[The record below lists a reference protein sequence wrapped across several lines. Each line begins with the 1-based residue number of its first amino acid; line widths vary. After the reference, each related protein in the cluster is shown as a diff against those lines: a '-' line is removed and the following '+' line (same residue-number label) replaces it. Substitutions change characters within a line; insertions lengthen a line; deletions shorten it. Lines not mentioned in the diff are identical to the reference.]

1 MFIPDNDV
9 VVRVEPGT
17 QPDYNSNNSLLKLIT
32 LMQKA
37 QLGAEREHYL
47 TDSLQF
53 LFAYDYLEI
62 YGPSGQD
69 EDILDPT
76 LQDNKNDFQK
86 QNVRD
91 FRITDTHLIR
101 GLATA
106 GEWTGPFLRLSYQ
119 GGPDSQLSQLANHQL
134 GASIKL
140 WLKVGAGTPAII
152 TVPYNEKSDRY
163 ELEIWGY
170 PGNNLRNLFEFSPK
184 GRGAWDRGEIIAR
197 TDLINGSPSDFSRD
211 LVSDL
216 DMRTIA
222 PNNSMHPI
230 LPLHL
235 ELAWTDTTE
244 QFWDSQA
251 GNNYHY
257 EFQMIVRGW
266 DNYLK
271 VGTSPNPHGGI
282 GFLEYRNLLSN
293 YFEFANSG
301 ELGRQL
307 ESWNL
312 DAFSNK
318 VLGGAGRR
326 EPFFA
331 VDYMDLHV
339 MRPECGIGLH
349 RHRDNQEIFFMVDGQ
364 GLMVVGDWAK
374 FDNRERCFEIRTL
387 RSGHFAML
395 KGGNLHGLMN
405 VTDENS
411 SLFMLGGYD

>member
-1 MFIPDNDV
+1 
-9 VVRVEPGT
+9 
-17 QPDYNSNNSLLKLIT
+17 
-32 LMQKA
+32 
-37 QLGAEREHYL
+37 
-47 TDSLQF
+47 
-53 LFAYDYLEI
+53 
-62 YGPSGQD
+62 
-69 EDILDPT
+69 
-76 LQDNKNDFQK
+76 
-86 QNVRD
+86 
-91 FRITDTHLIR
+91 
-101 GLATA
+101 
-106 GEWTGPFLRLSYQ
+106 
-119 GGPDSQLSQLANHQL
+119 
-134 GASIKL
+134 
-140 WLKVGAGTPAII
+140 
-152 TVPYNEKSDRY
+152 
-163 ELEIWGY
+163 
-170 PGNNLRNLFEFSPK
+170 
-184 GRGAWDRGEIIAR
+184 
-197 TDLINGSPSDFSRD
+197 
-211 LVSDL
+211 
-216 DMRTIA
+216 
-222 PNNSMHPI
+222 
-230 LPLHL
+230 
-235 ELAWTDTTE
+235 
-244 QFWDSQA
+244 
-251 GNNYHY
+251 
-257 EFQMIVRGW
+257 VRGW

-271 VGTSPNPHGGI
+271 VGISPNPHGGI

-318 VLGGAGRR
+318 VLDGAGRT

>member
-1 MFIPDNDV
+1 MFIPDSDRV
-9 VVRVEPGT
+9 IRVEPDT
-17 QPDYNSNNSLLKLIT
+17 QPNYNSDNSLIKLIN
-32 LMQKA
+32 LMQKT

-62 YGPSGQD
+62 YGPAKP
-69 EDILDPT
+69 DIDLLDPT

-86 QNVRD
+86 QNVKD
-91 FRITDTHLIR
+91 FRTTDTHIIR
-101 GLATA
+101 GLVTT
-106 GEWTGPFLRLSYQ
+106 GDWTGPFLRLSYR
-119 GGPDSQLSQLANHQL
+119 GGPDSKLSQLANHQL

-140 WLKVGAGTPAII
+140 VLKIGNGESTILI
-152 TVPYNEKSDRY
+152 VPYNEKSDRY
-163 ELEIWGY
+163 EIEIWGY
-170 PGNNLRNLFEFSPK
+170 PSANLRELFEFSPK
-184 GRGAWDRGEIIAR
+184 AKEALDRGEIIAR
-197 TDLINGSPSDFSRD
+197 NDLIKGSPANFSRD
-211 LVSDL
+211 VVFDL
-216 DMRTIA
+216 DMRKVA
-222 PNNSMHPI
+222 PDNTMHPI
-230 LPLHL
+230 LTLHI
-235 ELAWTDTTE
+235 EVAWADITE
-244 QFWDSQA
+244 QFWDSQD

-257 EFQMIVRGW
+257 EFNMIVRGW

-271 VGTSPNPHGGI
+271 VGISSNPHGGI

-312 DAFSNK
+312 DAFSKK
-318 VLGGAGRR
+318 VLDRAGER

-331 VDYMDLHV
+331 VDYMDLHI

-364 GLMVVGDWAK
+364 GLMVIGDWAK
-374 FDNRERCFEIRTL
+374 SDNRERCFEIRTL